1 MLERLA
7 GSCSDGVTCP
17 TVWAD
22 EETETVVVQG
32 YVDPATDTL
41 PPAPDGETR
50 VRIPRSILLAAATRL
65 R

>member
-22 EETETVVVQG
+22 EEHETVVVQG

-50 VRIPRSILLAAATRL
+50 VRIPRSILLAAAAKL